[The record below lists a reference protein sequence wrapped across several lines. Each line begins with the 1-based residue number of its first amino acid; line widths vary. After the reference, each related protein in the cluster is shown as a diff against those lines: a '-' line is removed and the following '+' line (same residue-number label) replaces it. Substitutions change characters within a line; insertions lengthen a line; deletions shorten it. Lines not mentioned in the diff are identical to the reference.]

1 MKEFTTAYTPV
12 TENFSSMTAKE
23 LNDFYERF
31 ILDKPYCLDE
41 LIQAVWQ
48 ARGYENWIA
57 DFSPESI
64 DMLAEWFA
72 SRIHKVRISSKVS
85 VIEIDSIAGPADSS
99 ALDLSEEE
107 MSLAVLVGMYYGEVA
122 VRNNPELNW
131 SQLKGNKKQ
140 ADYGQPVI
148 SASGTLPTNPV
159 RVAHAFA
166 CAIADGSKTS
176 GRLRE
181 TYDYWMQLIKP

>member
-1 MKEFTTAYTPV
+1 MEFTTAYTPV
-12 TENFSSMTAKE
+12 TEIFSSMTAKE
-23 LNDFYERF
+23 LNNFYERF
-31 ILDKPYCLDE
+31 ILDMPYCLDE

-48 ARGYENWIA
+48 TRGYENWSA

-85 VIEIDSIAGPADSS
+85 EIESDSIAGPADSS

-181 TYDYWMQLIKP
+181 TYDYWMQLIKPK